1 VDKAVEARSCLKG
14 GFFIDATLLK
24 IDYIRYDYCAYLIIL
39 GETNMSESSELTV
52 TGMKC
57 GGCENT
63 VKGKLQSVDGIK
75 AVSAS
80 FKTNT
85 VSVEF
90 NSAVVNL
97 DTIKSVITEA
107 GFSVE

>member
-1 VDKAVEARSCLKG
+1 MNPQQTYI
-14 GFFIDATLLK
+14 FIDLTLLK
-24 IDYIRYDYCAYLIIL
+24 IDYIGYDCLAYLIIL
-39 GETNMSESSELTV
+39 GENNMNESSELTV

-63 VKGKLQSVDGIK
+63 VKGKLQSVDGIT

-80 FKTNT
+80 SKTNT

-97 DTIKSVITEA
+97 DTIKKVIVEA

>member
-1 VDKAVEARSCLKG
+1 M
-14 GFFIDATLLK
+14 
-24 IDYIRYDYCAYLIIL
+24 
-39 GETNMSESSELTV
+39 NESSELTV

-63 VKGKLQSVDGIK
+63 VKGKLQSVDGIT

-80 FKTNT
+80 SKTNT

-97 DTIKSVITEA
+97 DTIKTVIVEA